1 MNAGIAYP
9 MAHLGII
16 GTGLLAIPVLAGSTA
31 YAIGEGRKC
40 FTAFRAMVPQGPLP
54 KSRRRERSSS
64 ARSHL
69 AMTSVA
75 TPLPIRFVGVS
86 ACDITV
92 DSEEDE
98 RDALDRDRS
107 DGGKRRGEH
116 DKGGAGDA
124 GRSFCCE
131 QQHRQQPER
140 PGRHP
145 AGITAG
151 IGSVSWNGSEGPKGG
166 PLWRRR
172 LSE

>member
-1 MNAGIAYP
+1 MFHGISRYCSAGAP
-9 MAHLGII
+9 PEEPQTGALVERALPLGDDERRN
-16 GTGLLAIPVLAGSTA
+16 PVADQ
-31 YAIGEGRKC
+31 
-40 FTAFRAMVPQGPLP
+40 V
-54 KSRRRERSSS
+54 RRRERLRYQ
-64 ARSHL
+64 A
-69 AMTSVA
+69 
-75 TPLPIRFVGVS
+75 
-86 ACDITV
+86 V
-92 DSEEDE
+92 DSEDE

-151 IGSVSWNGSEGPKGG
+151 IGSVSRNGSEGPKGG